1 MAPELVVVQGLR
13 DTRGT
18 LRRWNE
24 RPAAVLGPW
33 FAGALA
39 VALLLLGATLLVA
52 SLSTPDPTGLRL
64 PGVNAPAGLGDIGHL
79 LYRNSLVLAL
89 HAMAC
94 VAGFIAGSSL
104 PLEAQRYKGWWRAV
118 HDHAGN
124 LAILFV
130 IAATLFSL
138 TTQAYALGRGAATIA
153 AQEELSQGM
162 LIVAILPHAIPELV
176 GLFLPLAAWTI
187 ASRRGAWNELLAA
200 TFMTLAFSIP
210 LVVLAAFIETYIS
223 PHVILALR
231 G

>member
-18 LRRWNE
+18 LQRWNH
-24 RPAAVLGPW
+24 RPWAVLGPW
-33 FAGALA
+33 FAGALL
-39 VALLLLGATLLVA
+39 VSVLLLGATLLVA
-52 SLSTPDPTGLRL
+52 SLSTPDPTRLRL
-64 PGVNAPAGLGDIGHL
+64 PGVNAPAGLSDVGHIL
-79 LYRNSLVLAL
+79 FRNSLVLAL

-118 HDHAGN
+118 HDHAGD

-130 IAATLFSL
+130 VAATLFSL
-138 TTQAYALGRGAATIA
+138 TTQAYVLGQGAATIA
-153 AQEELSQGM
+153 AQQGMSQGM

-176 GLFLPLAAWTI
+176 GLFLPLAAWTV
-187 ASRRGAWNELLAA
+187 ASRRGAWSELLAA

-210 LVVLAAFIETYIS
+210 LVVLAAFIEVYVS
-223 PHVILALR
+223 PHLIVALSS
-231 G
+231 